1 MLTNSMPPKSMPPES
16 QAERKTRARKI
27 ISRLKRAYPDSTC
40 SLTHENAYQLMVST
54 ILSAQC
60 TDERVDMVT
69 PPLFKRFPTPQ
80 KMAGAKQEELE
91 ELIRTTG
98 FFRNKAKS
106 IKNNAILLLE
116 NHGGE
121 IPKTLDE
128 LIKLPGVGRKT
139 GSVVLGAGFGLA
151 EGVVVDTHVVRIAQ
165 LLELTAHKTPEKIE
179 RDLMEVLPKKD
190 WIIWTHLIIDHGR
203 AICIARR
210 PRCAECVLN
219 HLCPSAFTPLITHRK
234 KSPPKA

>member
-1 MLTNSMPPKSMPPES
+1 MSPES
-16 QAERKTRARKI
+16 QSERKTRARKI
-27 ISRLKRAYPDSTC
+27 ISKLKRAYPDSAC
-40 SLTHENAYQLMVST
+40 SLAHKNVYQLMVST

-60 TDERVDMVT
+60 TDERVNMVT
-69 PPLFKRFPTPQ
+69 PNLFKRFPTPQ

-106 IKNNAILLLE
+106 IKNNAMQLLE

-121 IPKTLDE
+121 IPRTLDE

-139 GSVVLGAGFGLA
+139 GSVVLGAGFSLA

-165 LLELTAHKTPEKIE
+165 LLKLTAQKTPEKIE
-179 RDLMEVLPKKD
+179 RDLMEILPKKD

-210 PRCAECVLN
+210 PRCPECVLN
-219 HLCPSAFTPLITHRK
+219 RLCPSALIPPVTRRK
-234 KSPPKA
+234 KSPAKA